1 MKLPDREIPA
11 EMERVLARL
20 GGGWQLTA
28 GAADAYGN
36 SWMQFVELRSATH
49 ETAVSVWW
57 AGSEIWIQAF
67 LGVPYEASAELI
79 SGSATFIARVVHA
92 LCTGDFVRRN
102 GLIELR
108 VGWARVQLTE
118 WPDAS

>member
-1 MKLPDREIPA
+1 
-11 EMERVLARL
+11 MERVLARL

-57 AGSEIWIQAF
+57 AGSEVWIQAF
-67 LGVPYEASAELI
+67 LGVPYEASAEL
-79 SGSATFIARVVHA
+79 SAVRPRSSLASCMRFARV
-92 LCTGDFVRRN
+92 TSFV
-102 GLIELR
+102 G
-108 VGWARVQLTE
+108 T
-118 WPDAS
+118 D